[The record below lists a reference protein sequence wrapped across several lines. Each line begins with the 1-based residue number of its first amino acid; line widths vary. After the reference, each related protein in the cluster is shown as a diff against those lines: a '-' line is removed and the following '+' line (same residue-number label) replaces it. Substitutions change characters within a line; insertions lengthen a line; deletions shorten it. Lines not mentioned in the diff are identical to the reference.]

1 MKQYRL
7 LIDYEGNI
15 TITERVKHV
24 LPSGFITYSSRTV
37 YEGPENDDCIPY
49 QNYLAVYKYNN
60 FIEMEKKN
68 ETKQRT
74 NRTRSRLSSKTSQE
88 QSSGK

>member
-1 MKQYRL
+1 MKLYRL
-7 LIDYEGNI
+7 VIDYNGHI
-15 TITERVKHV
+15 TITECTKYVS
-24 LPSGFITYSSRTV
+24 PNGFITYSSRTV
-37 YEGPENDDCIPY
+37 YEGPENEDCIPY

-74 NRTRSRLSSKTSQE
+74 NRTSRRLSSKTSQE